1 MAQPIHTSVENV
13 VVKIEPSE
21 LKKSIRLSITDNW
34 RDGVTQWRSLIL
46 YSKDEIRAVSLA
58 LLDYLENEEPDPAK

>member
-1 MAQPIHTSVENV
+1 MAQPIYTSVENV

-46 YSKDEIRAVSLA
+46 SRKDEIRAVSLA